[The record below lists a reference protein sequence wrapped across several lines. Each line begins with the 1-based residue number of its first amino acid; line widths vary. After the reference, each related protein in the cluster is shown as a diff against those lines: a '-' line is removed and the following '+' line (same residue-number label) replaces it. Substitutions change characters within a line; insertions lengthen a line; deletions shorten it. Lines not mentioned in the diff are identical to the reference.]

1 MAARRV
7 AKKECLGFPQKKMA
21 LGCLLFL
28 VGFLWYAN
36 ETNLL
41 GVTVEHF
48 WPDML
53 MLVGALF
60 FLKGLLVKLK
70 K

>member
-1 MAARRV
+1 MA
-7 AKKECLGFPQKKMA
+7 AKKECCEHAHKKMA
-21 LGCLLFL
+21 FGCLVFL

-41 GVTVEHF
+41 GVTVDHF
-48 WPDML
+48 WPDMA
-53 MLVGALF
+53 MLTGALF
-60 FLKGLLVKLK
+60 FLKGLLLKLK